1 MYKSNSG
8 CSGKLKVFAFYK
20 LWWKPTGDRL
30 EVRHC
35 SYTCPV
41 GSINKINMTKNI
53 KIILSIVSLLS
64 FLLFIGCKQKDK
76 ELSLGEKVT
85 LAIASRKIP
94 LPSEQKVSFTSPEWI
109 EGRGPHSTEI
119 FRHLENYIPTV
130 LIEKGGM
137 ETRGLPENISN
148 ILGQEILT
156 STFFEKEI
164 SLDQICDKKQ
174 INGVIVLHKGEI
186 VYERYP
192 EMEPTDRHFLGS
204 VSKSFIGTVI
214 AHLADEGKLNEQDPI
229 GKYLSEFKGRPLE
242 NVTIENLLRMASGIN
257 CREHVKDRVSFTD
270 PNHCFYKLLQHSAY
284 FPEPESG
291 FEESFMELLANSG
304 EYEPAGQTYDYTS
317 ANSAILTT
325 IAERV
330 SSKPFHELV
339 QEYIWSKIGAEDDA
353 RVTLSSTGVAGSYGT
368 ILMRLRDLARYGLAF
383 TDDATNKIASERYLA
398 QIHTGD
404 KELFSSEGGTGQRLW
419 LKFFEGQGPDFQSY
433 HWDVVFED
441 GDFTK
446 FGLGGQCV
454 YISPAKRLVI
464 AFFSANKDE
473 TQNNMNMVYLV
484 RSLALLEQFRN

>member
-1 MYKSNSG
+1 
-8 CSGKLKVFAFYK
+8 
-20 LWWKPTGDRL
+20 
-30 EVRHC
+30 
-35 SYTCPV
+35 
-41 GSINKINMTKNI
+41 MTKKI
-53 KIILSIVSLLS
+53 KIILSSIGFLSLV
-64 FLLFIGCKQKDK
+64 LFISCKQQHKA
-76 ELSLGEKVT
+76 LSLEEKIT
-85 LAIASRKIP
+85 LAVASRKIP
-94 LPSEQKVSFTSPEWI
+94 VASEQKVSFTSPHWI

-119 FRHLENYIPTV
+119 FSHLENYIPTV
-130 LIEKGGM
+130 LIEKGGT
-137 ETRGLPENISN
+137 ETKELKENISN
-148 ILGQEILT
+148 TLGQEMLT
-156 STFFEKEI
+156 STFFEKET
-164 SLDQICDKKQ
+164 SLDHICDEKH
-174 INGVIVLHKGEI
+174 INGVIVLHKGEV

-229 GKYLSEFKGRPLE
+229 GKYLSEFKGKPLE

-284 FPEPESG
+284 FPEPDTG

-317 ANSAILTT
+317 ANSAILTA

-339 QEYIWSKIGAEDDA
+339 QEYIWTNIGAEDDA

-383 TDDATNKIASERYLA
+383 TDDATTRIASERYLA
-398 QIHTGD
+398 QLRKGD
-404 KELFSSEGGTGQRLW
+404 KELFSSERGTGQRLW
-419 LKFFEGQGPDFQSY
+419 LKLFEGQGPDFHSY

-484 RSLALLEQFRN
+484 RSLALLEQFND